1 MRTHSNHKIWFIA
14 LLVLIFAAGCGD
26 PDKSLGPGNPLSP
39 PTVISVT
46 PSPGF
51 TLVCPNIAV
60 ISATFSKPMNP
71 ATINTSTFTLSGPGG
86 AVTGIVTVDST
97 GTVATFTPPAA
108 SLTPSTMFTATIT
121 TGVADTFGNHLAAN
135 FVWSFTTS
143 GPCLLPPPAGL
154 GTACNYGVLAATPV
168 LSNVVTAS
176 TPPNPTVVT
185 GNIGIFPACSITGF
199 VDTAGPGT
207 FTGTE
212 HKCDIPPIPAN
223 AKTAQDDMLVAFN
236 NAMNAGG
243 GPSVGIALTADIGG
257 QTLPPGIYIAPS
269 TLGITGTL
277 FLDGSTNPNGVW
289 IFKVPSS
296 LTTASGSSA
305 VPASQVKLIGGA
317 QAHNVFWAI
326 AQDATLGTWSLFQ
339 GTILCHRD
347 LVILTG
353 ATLDGRALANT
364 GKVTLDNNKVNVPAC
379 P

>member
-1 MRTHSNHKIWFIA
+1 MRTHSNHKIWFTA

-46 PSPGF
+46 PTPGF

-60 ISATFSKPMNP
+60 ISATFSKAMNP

-86 AVTGIVTVDST
+86 AVAGIVTLDST

-108 SLTPSTMFTATIT
+108 SLTPSTTFTATIT

-143 GPCLLPPPAGL
+143 GPCLLPPPSGL
-154 GTACNYGVLAATPV
+154 GTACGYGILAATPV
-168 LSNVVTAS
+168 LSNVVTPSVPVNTTA
-176 TPPNPTVVT
+176 VT

-212 HKCDIPPIPAN
+212 HKCDGPPIPGN
-223 AKTAQDDMLVAFN
+223 AHTAQDDMLVAFN

-243 GPSVGIALTADIGG
+243 GPSVGIGLTADIGG
-257 QTLPPGIYIAPS
+257 KTLPPGIYIAPS

-277 FLDGSTNPNGVW
+277 FLDGSTNPDGVW

-296 LTTASGSSA
+296 LTTASGSFL
-305 VPASQVKLIGGA
+305 VPTSQVKLIGGA
-317 QAHNVFWAI
+317 KTHNVFWAI
-326 AQDATLGTWSLFQ
+326 TQDTTLGTWSTFE
-339 GTILCHRD
+339 GTILGFRD
-347 LVILTG
+347 ITLLTG
-353 ATLDGRALANT
+353 ATLNGRALAHT
-364 GKVTLDNNKVNVPAC
+364 GQVALDNNKVNVSVC